1 MFCTGFV
8 LSGTKLLN
16 RGNNNPMV
24 LSGLSLS
31 GTTEGVFSFS
41 PTVGRY
47 VNIRQV
53 ARYRRLFCAKLKSL
67 EFMQVISDTLYKV
80 PELHCKCYPL

>member
-53 ARYRRLFCAKLKSL
+53 ARYRRLVLCEVEVFGVYAGDFRHTVQSTRVAL
-67 EFMQVISDTLYKV
+67 
-80 PELHCKCYPL
+80 